1 MWQIINAYIGLL
13 IMTIGAYVFGM
24 IIFEKNEENN
34 RVDLWKA
41 ILLIFLFSIPQ
52 TIVKI
57 NLVNTVK
64 TFIIFGLDVFFY
76 KCCFKISYKKSIFA
90 TFIYMILLII
100 PDLME
105 LFFVTKIL
113 HLNMEYC
120 YNTFAG
126 SVLSNAVVCILF
138 LLIAMILRKPL
149 RKLISTKLENDK
161 KIIIYLFLIFICI
174 GLFFYTIIKEFR
186 FSNNILIYLFSIAVL
201 VIVLFSLMKQT
212 IINNKIRKE
221 YDQLLEFMTTYEEEI
236 EKQRTLRHE
245 TKNEFLAIRAKICDK
260 EKEEAIVKY
269 IDSILGDSYLIK
281 QEKYAKFGYLPPNGI
296 KGLCYFKTQKAES
309 QGINVSI
316 NISKKIK
323 GSTIFELDTKMQREF
338 AKILGVF
345 LDNAIE
351 ASTESKEKELGIEA
365 YSNIDNE
372 FRMIIS
378 NTYNNQINEEK
389 MGKEAFTT
397 KGKGHGHGLLLVN
410 EMVKNNILFE
420 TKREIKN
427 GIYSQTIIVKRNEKK
442 V

>member
-1 MWQIINAYIGLL
+1 MWQIISGYISACVMFEIIYL
-13 IMTIGAYVFGM
+13 FGKLVLDNKR
-24 IIFEKNEENN
+24 KNNEIK
-34 RVDLWKA
+34 VLG
-41 ILLIFLFSIPQ
+41 LIFLFSILQ
-52 TIVKI
+52 AFIFLRMNGTIKSLVMT
-57 NLVNTVK
+57 LVNIY
-64 TFIIFGLDVFFY
+64 FISNVFGL
-76 KCCFKISYKKSIFA
+76 SLKKSTLMSI
-90 TFIYMILLII
+90 IYMILFLIYDFI
-100 PDLME
+100 EM
-105 LFFVTKIL
+105 FFVTNVL
-113 HLNMEYC
+113 GLSMDYC
-120 YNTFAG
+120 FNTLAG
-126 SVLSNAVVCILF
+126 S
-138 LLIAMILRKPL
+138 
-149 RKLISTKLENDK
+149 LISNIIIGILTIVTTLIMKNYFKRIIEIEIDNNK
-161 KIIIYLFLIFICI
+161 KIIILSVLTLISIFI
-174 GLFFYTIIKEFR
+174 FFYEMGREFR
-186 FSNNILIYLFSIAVL
+186 ISQNFWIYLL
-201 VIVLFSLMKQT
+201 VIIVLMIVLYNLFKQT
-212 IINNKIRKE
+212 IINEKIRKE

-269 IDSILGDSYLIK
+269 IDNILGDSYLIK

-323 GSTIFELDTKMQREF
+323 ESTIFELDTKMQREF

-351 ASTESKEKELGIEA
+351 ASIESKEKELGIEA

-410 EMVKNNILFE
+410 EIVKNNILFE

>member
-1 MWQIINAYIGLL
+1 MINKEIERSTKIL
-13 IMTIGAYVFGM
+13 IFS
-24 IIFEKNEENN
+24 
-34 RVDLWKA
+34 
-41 ILLIFLFSIPQ
+41 LLIFLC
-52 TIVKI
+52 V
-57 NLVNTVK
+57 
-64 TFIIFGLDVFFY
+64 
-76 KCCFKISYKKSIFA
+76 
-90 TFIYMILLII
+90 
-100 PDLME
+100 
-105 LFFVTKIL
+105 
-113 HLNMEYC
+113 
-120 YNTFAG
+120 
-126 SVLSNAVVCILF
+126 
-138 LLIAMILRKPL
+138 
-149 RKLISTKLENDK
+149 
-161 KIIIYLFLIFICI
+161 
-174 GLFFYTIIKEFR
+174 GLFFYRLIKEFR
-186 FSNNILIYLFSIAVL
+186 FSNAIFLYLG
-201 VIVLFSLMKQT
+201 VIVVLLSALFSLIKQMVT
-212 IINNKIRKE
+212 NNKIRKE

-236 EKQRTLRHE
+236 EKQRILRHE

-323 GSTIFELDTKMQREF
+323 ESTIFELDTKMQREF

-351 ASTESKEKELGIEA
+351 ASTESKKKELGIEA

-410 EMVKNNILFE
+410 EIVKNNILFE

-427 GIYSQTIIVKRNEKK
+427 GIYSQTIIVKRNKKK

>member
-1 MWQIINAYIGLL
+1 MWQIISGYISACVMFEIIYL
-13 IMTIGAYVFGM
+13 FGKLVLENRRKNN
-24 IIFEKNEENN
+24 EKK
-34 RVDLWKA
+34 VVG
-41 ILLIFLFSIPQ
+41 LIFLFSFLQAFIFLRMNG
-52 TIVKI
+52 TIKSLVMT
-57 NLVNTVK
+57 LVNIY
-64 TFIIFGLDVFFY
+64 FISNVFGL
-76 KCCFKISYKKSIFA
+76 SLKKSTLMSI
-90 TFIYMILLII
+90 IYMILFLIYDFI
-100 PDLME
+100 EM
-105 LFFVTKIL
+105 FFVTNVLGLSID
-113 HLNMEYC
+113 YC
-120 YNTFAG
+120 FNTLAG
-126 SVLSNAVVCILF
+126 S
-138 LLIAMILRKPL
+138 
-149 RKLISTKLENDK
+149 LISNIIIGILTIVTTLIMKNYFKRIIEIEIDNNK
-161 KIIIYLFLIFICI
+161 KIIILSVLTLISIFI
-174 GLFFYTIIKEFR
+174 FFYEMGREFR
-186 FSNNILIYLFSIAVL
+186 ISQNFWIYLL
-201 VIVLFSLMKQT
+201 VIIVLMIVLYNLFKQT
-212 IINNKIRKE
+212 IINEKIRKE

-236 EKQRTLRHE
+236 EKQRILRHE

-309 QGINVSI
+309 QRINVSI

-323 GSTIFELDTKMQREF
+323 ESTIFELDTKMQREF

-410 EMVKNNILFE
+410 EIVKNNILFE

-427 GIYSQTIIVKRNEKK
+427 GIYSQTIIVKRNKKK